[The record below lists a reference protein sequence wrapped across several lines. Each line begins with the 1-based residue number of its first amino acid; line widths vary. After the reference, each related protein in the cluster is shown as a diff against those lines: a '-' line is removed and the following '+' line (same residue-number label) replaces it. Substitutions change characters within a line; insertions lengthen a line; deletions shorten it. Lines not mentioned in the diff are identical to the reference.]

1 MTNRFFWLFVL
12 LSICNLGDLPEQ
24 YRISLKIDIDLC
36 KFDGTVEA
44 NIKVS
49 DLRINLTLEGYL

>member
-1 MTNRFFWLFVL
+1 MTQTGKKEFRR
-12 LSICNLGDLPEQ
+12 LGTNILPEH
-24 YRISLKIDIDLC
+24 YKISLKIDIELC

-49 DLRINLTLEGYL
+49 DLGMLHDKSNT